1 MELVYLI
8 IASVV
13 IMFASLA
20 GVVFV
25 NKKLGHW
32 TEKNIQYLVAFSA
45 GVFLIVS
52 YDLVFEAF
60 EFGNSKLVTIVSI
73 IAGFLVFYLFEKY
86 YPETHCH
93 HGDGACQVTKNK
105 KGANRVLFGD
115 AFHNFGDGILLA
127 PVFVTDIRIGFIAAF
142 GILAHELVQEI
153 SEFFVLK
160 SAGYSDKE
168 ALFKNFLSS
177 STILL
182 GAVGGFYLASF
193 EYLVGPLIGLAGGAF
208 IYILIID
215 LIPESVKHSHREK
228 KYINYLAWAL
238 LGVFV
243 ILLVN
248 ISVSSSLRN
257 EGLDGHGHVE
267 HIEQPH

>member
-1 MELVYLI
+1 MELVYLVL
-8 IASVV
+8 ASVA
-13 IMFASLA
+13 IMCASLV

-45 GVFLIVS
+45 GVFLVVA
-52 YDLVFEAF
+52 YDLIFEAF
-60 EFGNSKLVTIVSI
+60 EFGSNKLITTVSI

-105 KGANRVLFGD
+105 KGANRVLYGD

-127 PVFVTDIRIGFIAAF
+127 PVFVTDIRVGFIAAF

-160 SAGYSDKE
+160 SAGYSNKE
-168 ALFKNFLSS
+168 ALIKNFLSS
-177 STILL
+177 STILV
-182 GAVGGFYLASF
+182 GAIGGYYLTSF

-208 IYILIID
+208 VYILIID

-248 ISVSSSLRN
+248 ISIESN
-257 EGLDGHGHVE
+257 MKKEGLDGHGHAEEVG
-267 HIEQPH
+267 HTH